1 MTISDTGQFRS
12 TGQGAES
19 GGASVGQLLSR
30 PVGELLR
37 KVAEELRPQ
46 ADDIA
51 QAMVDAYN
59 REIPTYGAIGDESLR
74 EDVRSVSSAMVTTW
88 LTVMSTGASLDA
100 ELLAKMTE
108 GARRRAVQGIDM
120 QSMLRAYRVGIRVM
134 WGETTSSPLW
144 RSQALQGSLAQ
155 VATWALD
162 FADRISTAVAA
173 AYADENNEIARQ
185 RAHRR
190 SALLD
195 VILSAS
201 RSEVVDGPTELCRRH
216 SVASV
221 RVGSEL
227 TLREL
232 ERTGDLLEKQGGA
245 TLWTVRHRSL
255 VAIID
260 WPRGIDRDHLCRS
273 LSRLAHGAQIEAIGL
288 GGIAENVE
296 ETRQSYAEAV
306 AALRIGPAIAQD
318 ARPVFDYQD
327 LAPLIALLEQPDKAR
342 RFVTAA
348 IEPLGDLTKRPWVF
362 ETLEAYLTYQGHLQ
376 EVACALGVHPNTV
389 KYRLRELRSATGT
402 SFTEGEHASM
412 ILLALKV
419 RRALESDLF
428 TSASRNAV
436 QHRPSIE
443 CRKYAP

>member
-1 MTISDTGQFRS
+1 MVSRAVSGWTGEHGVEIGSVSIGQF
-12 TGQGAES
+12 
-19 GGASVGQLLSR
+19 LSR

-37 KVAEELRPQ
+37 KVAAEMTPQ

-51 QAMVDAYN
+51 QSMLNVYD
-59 REIPTYGAIGDESLR
+59 REIPAYRAITDESLR
-74 EDVRSVSSAMVTTW
+74 DDVRSVSSAMVRSW
-88 LTVMSTGASLDA
+88 LTVMSTGVAMDTD
-100 ELLAKMTE
+100 LLSNMTE
-108 GARRRAVQGIDM
+108 GARRRAVQGFDM

-134 WGETTSSPLW
+134 WGEITTSPLW

-173 AYADENNEIARQ
+173 AYLDESNEIARQ

-201 RSEVVDGPTELCRRH
+201 RSEVMDRPAELCRRH

-221 RVGSEL
+221 RVGRDL

-232 ERTGDLLEKQGGA
+232 ERTGDLLEEQGGA

-255 VAIID
+255 VAIVD
-260 WPRGIDRDHLCRS
+260 WPRGIEREELCRR
-273 LSRLAHGAQIEAIGL
+273 LIRLAHTEQIDAIGL

-306 AALRIGPAIAQD
+306 AALRVGPAISQD
-318 ARPVFDYQD
+318 ARPVFDFQE
-327 LAPLIALLEQPDKAR
+327 LAPLIALLEQPEKAR
-342 RFVTAA
+342 RFAA
-348 IEPLGDLTKRPWVF
+348 AAVEPLGDLVKRSWVLP
-362 ETLEAYLTYQGHLQ
+362 TLEAYLSYQGRIK
-376 EVACALGVHPNTV
+376 EVALGGWCLVGC
-389 KYRLRELRSATGT
+389 SG
-402 SFTEGEHASM
+402 G
-412 ILLALKV
+412 
-419 RRALESDLF
+419 
-428 TSASRNAV
+428 
-436 QHRPSIE
+436 
-443 CRKYAP
+443 